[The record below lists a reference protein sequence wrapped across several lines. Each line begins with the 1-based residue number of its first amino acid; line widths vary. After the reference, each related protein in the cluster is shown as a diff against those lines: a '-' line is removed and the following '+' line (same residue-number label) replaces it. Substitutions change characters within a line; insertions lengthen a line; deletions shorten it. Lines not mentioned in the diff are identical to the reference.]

1 MVTIETLGRTR
12 GSRIGRTTGL
22 TTSPA
27 RPIRNTVPKP
37 TVVAAN
43 RSANRDGTKGRNRA
57 PHRNARTAYERQTI
71 VVAAASRYGLE
82 RLTADRTSAQFSFR
96 QTTNNAAASRHN
108 AANSFCDSLRSQFE
122 RTFASDQHY
131 SAFKPQHVGWTAKA
145 TTAWC

>member
-1 MVTIETLGRTR
+1 MMVTIETLGRTR
-12 GSRIGRTTGL
+12 GSRIGSTTGL

-71 VVAAASRYGLE
+71 VVAAASKYGLE
-82 RLTADRTSAQFSFR
+82 RLTADRTSDQFSFR
-96 QTTNNAAASRHN
+96 PNHQNNAAASKHS
-108 AANSFCDSLRSQFE
+108 AANSRYLR
-122 RTFASDQHY
+122 
-131 SAFKPQHVGWTAKA
+131 
-145 TTAWC
+145 